1 MHGVLNETRWPFTQ
15 LQWMELEHQAL
26 IYKYITA
33 NVPIPS
39 NLLIPV
45 RKALDSAGF
54 SSFSGGLFKPSA
66 CKFCLF
72 LQKEQTSKFF
82 FFLFVHQIGLFL
94 SLPRKDSVTIVM
106 YKVAIH
112 AFVSV

>member
-1 MHGVLNETRWPFTQ
+1 MHGVLTETRWPFTQ

-26 IYKYITA
+26 IYKYMTA

-39 NLLIPV
+39 NLLIPI

-72 LQKEQTSKFF
+72 LQKEQNSNFF
-82 FFLFVHQIGLFL
+82 CHFVHRIGLFL
-94 SLPRKDSVTIVM
+94 SLSQNDSVTIVM

>member
-1 MHGVLNETRWPFTQ
+1 MHGVLTETRWPFTQ

-26 IYKYITA
+26 IYKYMTA

-39 NLLIPV
+39 NLLIPI

-72 LQKEQTSKFF
+72 LQKEQTSNFF
-82 FFLFVHQIGLFL
+82 CHFVHRIGLFL
-94 SLPRKDSVTIVM
+94 SLSQDDSVTIVM